1 MVGTDSIV
9 TTMPVER
16 AAIGHCLLATAVVIY
31 MLNELVVRRVLGLTI
46 LEHAI

>member
-1 MVGTDSIV
+1 
-9 TTMPVER
+9 MPVER
-16 AAIGHCLLATAVVIY
+16 AAIGHCLLLTAVVNY